1 MRRALGTALA
11 VAAGVLVAAAPAWAT
26 RTVCSSGC
34 STNSIQ
40 QAIDAAAPG
49 ATITI
54 GAGSYYENLTIDKP
68 VSLVGYGM
76 KTILYPSVSNP
87 DACEASS
94 LCGGD
99 SSNMILVGA
108 DNVSISSMR
117 LEGDNPT
124 LTSGVVVNGA
134 DIDARNGII
143 TDQERGYENL
153 TVAKVKVTDVFLRG
167 IYPYE
172 GTFQFTHDTVEN
184 VAGNF
189 ASIAMFAS
197 HASGVMSENKVSR
210 ANDAISA
217 NWSTGT
223 QFIANTITKSESGIH
238 TDNNGGIGGVADL
251 IKNNKVKECT
261 TDGYG
266 IWVFVPYLSATV
278 EGNRVSGC
286 AVGIA
291 AFGGAVAGEGPTFA
305 NDKVNGT
312 GATVSAGETVGAYI
326 TTDQLGFAFG
336 DVTATITGSS
346 LQHFGTGL
354 HVTQTEPTEG
364 QPAGGQATVT
374 ASGDT
379 IARNVAGAFGGP
391 GTVVNAQNSWWGCT
405 QGPNL
410 GMCDSATGT
419 VAYSPWLTA
428 RP

>member
-1 MRRALGTALA
+1 
-11 VAAGVLVAAAPAWAT
+11 
-26 RTVCSSGC
+26 
-34 STNSIQ
+34 
-40 QAIDAAAPG
+40 
-49 ATITI
+49 
-54 GAGSYYENLTIDKP
+54 
-68 VSLVGYGM
+68 
-76 KTILYPSVSNP
+76 
-87 DACEASS
+87 
-94 LCGGD
+94 
-99 SSNMILVGA
+99 MILVGA
-108 DNVSISSMR
+108 DNVSISRMR
-117 LEGDNPT
+117 LDGDNPT
-124 LTSGVVVNGA
+124 LTSGFVVNGA

-143 TDQERGYENL
+143 TDQQRGYENL
-153 TVAKVKVTDVFLRG
+153 TVTKVKVSDVFLRG

-217 NWSTGT
+217 NWSKGT
-223 QFIANTITKSESGIH
+223 QFIANTVTKSASGIH
-238 TDNNGGIGGVADL
+238 TDNNGGDGGSADL
-251 IKNNKVKECT
+251 IKNNKIKECT
-261 TDGYG
+261 INGYG
-266 IWVFVPYLSATV
+266 IFVFVPYVSATV
-278 EGNRVSGC
+278 EGNHVSGC

-291 AFGGAVAGEGPTFA
+291 AFGGAVSGEGPTFA
-305 NDKVNGT
+305 NDTVNGT
-312 GATVSAGETVGAYI
+312 GATVSAGETVGAYV

-379 IARNVAGAFGGP
+379 IAHNGTGAFGGL

-405 QGPNL
+405 QGPTMGTCN
-410 GMCDSATGT
+410 SATGT
-419 VAYSPWLTA
+419 VAFTPWLTA